1 MIWAERVT
9 AALGALGWAAG
20 AVLGATLLV
29 GRTGAV
35 PGLRWLLAALATAAV
50 TGGIAWLAG
59 PPEAPHP
66 GRRALPPLPAVVTGV
81 VLGVLPALALL
92 VVVVPLL
99 PVLYTDD
106 VAYSHAA
113 GGSATG
119 RALLL
124 YLLGLALAGALWRR
138 IEARRRLPAAPPVAP
153 PPAPAPAPLPAVPV
167 LAVAL
172 MLLANYAVFG
182 ALQGRVQPTPQTYL
196 VLGANLL
203 LSGLAAYT
211 GAVAFGTPRGGPRL
225 FALAV
230 WTAWL
235 AFAPWRE
242 SLAGDV
248 RPGLALLAGAA
259 GLAAVARRRDVAGGC
274 ALGLLGALAPPALA
288 ALPALVLL
296 GRGRAALAGAAAAGA
311 AGLLALAA
319 GGAAPG
325 DVPESLWRALW
336 GTPQL
341 QNAALGAFHARLF
354 LGPESLAARTPPP
367 PSPPA
372 FALTLGALAVGSW
385 LTACAV
391 RAARRGT
398 AADAA
403 TAVSLATVAGLLLA
417 GTTPRPE
424 LTPAMLTLL
433 PLAGPGLWTGGGSR
447 WPLLALGAAGVLFA
461 GTSIPALATAAA
473 PLLSAWPPLA
483 SPPVLGLALLT
494 LLLAFAPAATPPG
507 SPR

>member
-20 AVLGATLLV
+20 AALGATLLV
-29 GRTGAV
+29 GRTGPV
-35 PGLRWLLAALATAAV
+35 PSLRWLLAALATAAV

-59 PPEAPHP
+59 PPSAPHP
-66 GRRALPPLPAVVTGV
+66 PRATWPAIALGALPS
-81 VLGVLPALALL
+81 LALL
-92 VVVVPLL
+92 AVVVPLL
-99 PVLYTDD
+99 PVLYADD
-106 VAYSHAA
+106 AAFGHA
-113 GGSATG
+113 GGGSSTG

-124 YLLGLALAGALWRR
+124 YLLGLVLAGALWRR
-138 IEARRRLPAAPPVAP
+138 IEARRGHGPSPTAGPLPAT
-153 PPAPAPAPLPAVPV
+153 APLPAVPV
-167 LAVAL
+167 LAVGL

-182 ALQGRVQPTPQTYL
+182 ALQSHVPPAPQTYL
-196 VLGANLL
+196 VLAANLV
-203 LSGLAAYT
+203 LSGLAAYA
-211 GAVAFGTPRGGPRL
+211 GAVAFGAPRADPRL

-242 SLAGDV
+242 TLAGDV
-248 RPGLALLAGAA
+248 RPGLALLVGAA
-259 GLAAVARRRDVAGGC
+259 GLGAVARRRDVAGGC

-288 ALPALVLL
+288 ALPALALL
-296 GRGRAALAGAAAAGA
+296 GRGRAALAGAATAVVAGV
-311 AGLLALAA
+311 LILTA
-319 GGAAPG
+319 GGVAPG
-325 DVPESLWRALW
+325 DVPAALWRALW

-354 LGPESLAARTPPP
+354 LGPESLAAPSPPP
-367 PSPPA
+367 PSLPA
-372 FALTLGALAVGSW
+372 FALNLGALAVGGW
-385 LTACAV
+385 LTGRAV
-391 RAARRGT
+391 RAARGAT

-433 PLAGPGLWTGGGSR
+433 PLAGVGLWTGAGAR
-447 WPLLALGAAGVLFA
+447 WPLLALGVAGVLFA

-494 LLLAFAPAATPPG
+494 LLLAFGPVRGAGAAAATPPG

>member
-1 MIWAERVT
+1 M
-9 AALGALGWAAG
+9 
-20 AVLGATLLV
+20 
-29 GRTGAV
+29 
-35 PGLRWLLAALATAAV
+35 
-50 TGGIAWLAG
+50 
-59 PPEAPHP
+59 
-66 GRRALPPLPAVVTGV
+66 
-81 VLGVLPALALL
+81 
-92 VVVVPLL
+92 
-99 PVLYTDD
+99 
-106 VAYSHAA
+106 
-113 GGSATG
+113 
-119 RALLL
+119 
-124 YLLGLALAGALWRR
+124 
-138 IEARRRLPAAPPVAP
+138 
-153 PPAPAPAPLPAVPV
+153 PV